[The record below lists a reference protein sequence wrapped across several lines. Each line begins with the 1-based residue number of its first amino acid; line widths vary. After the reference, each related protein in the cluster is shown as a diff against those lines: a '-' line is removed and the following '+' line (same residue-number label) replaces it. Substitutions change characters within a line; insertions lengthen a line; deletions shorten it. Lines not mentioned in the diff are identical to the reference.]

1 MTPVA
6 IALGSNLG
14 PSQQILE
21 QSLTQ
26 LAQMP
31 GLCLIAVS
39 AWYETLPVGPQQ
51 PNYLNGCAVLETQ
64 LNPEALLARLQA
76 IEQQFGRVR
85 TEKWGPRTLDL
96 DLLLYGQRQY
106 QSPTLTIPHPYL
118 TERAFVLIPL
128 AEIAPTWQEPK
139 TGQTILQLAQACDR
153 QGILGCFA
161 ARWP

>member
-6 IALGSNLG
+6 IGLGSNLG

-21 QSLTQ
+21 QSLSQ
-26 LAQMP
+26 LAQVP
-31 GLCLIAVS
+31 DLHLIAVS

-51 PNYLNGCAVLETQ
+51 PNYLNGCAVLETE
-64 LNPEALLARLQA
+64 LNPEILLARLQS

-96 DLLLYGQRQY
+96 DLLLYGQRQH
-106 QSPTLTIPHPYL
+106 QSPTLTIPHPFL
-118 TERAFVLIPL
+118 IERAFVLIPL
-128 AEIAPTWQEPK
+128 AEIAPDWQEPK

-153 QGILGCFA
+153 QGILGCLA